1 MAEKISVIDDEAQ
14 SSRSLTGWGAKII
27 TLIAIVY
34 VALEVAGLQFIVI
47 DPWIFM
53 ALVMILVFILAYLT
67 VPYSPKSK
75 GGPSILDWV
84 LMAMGVGP
92 CVYIIADM
100 DRLQWE
106 YGSTVP
112 PLDIVFSILLMIAL
126 LEWSGVRS
134 DGRCPPWPSPFLGT
148 PSSDTLF
155 PPNFSA
161 TRD

>member
-84 LMAMGVGP
+84 LEPQNPFEPEKRRGARKDFVLVVVLVGLP
-92 CVYIIADM
+92 VGAFVY
-100 DRLQWE
+100 
-106 YGSTVP
+106 
-112 PLDIVFSILLMIAL
+112 F
-126 LEWSGVRS
+126 
-134 DGRCPPWPSPFLGT
+134 
-148 PSSDTLF
+148 
-155 PPNFSA
+155 NFWI
-161 TRD
+161 